1 MSAKHAGQKRK
12 RALGRRDASDF
23 EILGIWRILGFWAQ
37 KRAKL
42 GFQSVEGVVGV
53 GYLCWQ
59 LSAKSLPSLMRP

>member
-1 MSAKHAGQKRK
+1 MRWISRFWGS
-12 RALGRRDASDF
+12 GGS
-23 EILGIWRILGFWAQ
+23 LGFGPK